1 MPIELKVIL
10 AAGLCFLVYEGINLY
25 IKWRVIKII
34 NDNEKSNH
42 LLCELNIMRRAWKP
56 YAELEL
62 TARGLKRIITPK

>member
-10 AAGLCFLVYEGINLY
+10 AAGLCFLVYVGINLY

-42 LLCELNIMRRAWKP
+42 NQ
-56 YAELEL
+56 
-62 TARGLKRIITPK
+62 